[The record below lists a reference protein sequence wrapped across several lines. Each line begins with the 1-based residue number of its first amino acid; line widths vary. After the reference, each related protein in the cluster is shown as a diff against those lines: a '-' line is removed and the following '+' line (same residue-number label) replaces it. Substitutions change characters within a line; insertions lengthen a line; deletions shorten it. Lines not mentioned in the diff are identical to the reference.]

1 MESKD
6 EEYISASNKNI
17 DNFIHERDYRKAFA
31 LLILVLEK
39 LNDKEKVELVDYYS
53 KNLQK
58 CLYGHM
64 PSYAV
69 YK

>member
-6 EEYISASNKNI
+6 EEYISASKKNI

-39 LNDKEKVELVDYYS
+39 LNDKQKVELVDYYS

-64 PSYAV
+64 LS
-69 YK
+69 

>member
-6 EEYISASNKNI
+6 EEYISASKMNI

-39 LNDKEKVELVDYYS
+39 LNDKQKVELVDYYS

-64 PSYAV
+64 QAYPPC
-69 YK
+69 K